1 MTPLEALHSATVTPA
16 EFFGLEN
23 EMGQIKAGA
32 VARRRAAE
40 CQPACEDITA
50 TRSVEAVINRGVLL
64 TREQLSQL
72 VTVN

>member
-1 MTPLEALHSATVTPA
+1 VLLNANPL
-16 EFFGLEN
+16 
-23 EMGQIKAGA
+23 
-32 VARRRAAE
+32 
-40 CQPACEDITA
+40 EDITA